1 MEGQLFTA
9 EVIGRAECD
18 CELEKTHT
26 MGVRTRYY
34 PLKGGF
40 AAADSCWVY
49 PHVLDCILIY
59 QV

>member
-1 MEGQLFTA
+1 MFATK
-9 EVIGRAECD
+9 VIGEAEYNFK
-18 CELEKTHT
+18 LEKTHA
-26 MGVRTRYY
+26 MGVWTWRY

-49 PHVLDCILIY
+49 PHVMDCILLY

>member
-1 MEGQLFTA
+1 MEGQLFKA
-9 EVIGRAECD
+9 EVIGRAEYD
-18 CELEKTHT
+18 FEPEKTHT

-34 PLKGGF
+34 PMKGGF
-40 AAADSCWVY
+40 AAVDSCWVY